1 MKDIKL
7 LNIDFTNETL
17 LLILPFNT
25 GYLLRE
31 DTDAAKDMP
40 CEHSVKAAMMLQ
52 SVEHTIN
59 PHRAFATPFMQ

>member
-25 GYLLRE
+25 GYLLRI
-31 DTDAAKDMP
+31 DTDAAKDIP

-59 PHRAFATPFMQ
+59 PHKTMADPFLQ